1 MSDFPFS
8 IPRRG
13 DADVVNGVSYA
24 GDTLTLTRAE
34 GSDLTTTI
42 ATSDP
47 TKIENGNSSMEIAS
61 ENGACV
67 FTPAGLTAK
76 TTTFAADGDIIT
88 SGYVGIGDDAPQ
100 APLQIKS
107 AGGTGSSL
115 RIESTSAGNAGYTYL
130 KRDANGT
137 SYLVN
142 QSSNQLH
149 LGANNSLTQLIVG
162 INGCV
167 GIGNTN
173 PQFPLDILTSKTGLD
188 NTTRTFMN
196 SSNTTIA
203 QTSNWSGDAISIRA
217 ADSIVAGAYIGVSD
231 VRIKKDIMDLPST
244 LPLIEQIKPR
254 TYKFINPKRGNKMTY
269 GFIAQELEEVLSCVV
284 RKSKDKIPN
293 VMKIADVIDGVFTL
307 EEATDLIE
315 GDEIAIFEEDDTEL
329 KVKITELISDKQ
341 FKVETDEEL
350 KDKYFI
356 YGKFVDDFKS
366 VEHNCLLPIMIKGI
380 QELNA
385 KNKSLEERLA
395 ALENK

>member
-1 MSDFPFS
+1 MNVPFS
-8 IPRRG
+8 QPNLSRYIQ
-13 DADVVNGVSYA
+13 
-24 GDTLTLTRAE
+24 E
-34 GSDLTTTI
+34 GSDAAVSKVTFPDGTSQTTA

-47 TKIENGNSSMEIAS
+47 TKIENGTSSMEIAS
-61 ENGACV
+61 ANGDCV

-88 SGYVGIGDDAPQ
+88 SGNVGIGDDAPD
-100 APLQIKS
+100 APLQIKGDGS
-107 AGGTGSSL
+107 TSSSL
-115 RIESTSAGNAGYTYL
+115 RIESTNVAGAGYMYL
-130 KRDANGT
+130 QRNPDGDSFILNATNHP
-137 SYLVN
+137 LR
-142 QSSNQLH
+142 
-149 LGANNSLTQLIVG
+149 LGANNDASQLYLKEDG
-162 INGCV
+162 NV

-173 PQFPLDILTSKTGLD
+173 PEFPLDIATSKTGLD
-188 NTTRTFMN
+188 DTNRTFMR
-196 SSNTTIA
+196 STDTLITAS
-203 QTSNWSGDAISIRA
+203 SNWSADTISIRSVA
-217 ADSIVAGAYIGVSD
+217 SIVAGGYIGVSD

-356 YGKFVDDFKS
+356 YGKFVDDFQS

-385 KNKSLEERLA
+385 QNKSLEERLA